1 MRKFI
6 LIVAAVLMLGVI
18 PAMAQDEMGTIADI
32 VVASST
38 AETPEFTVL
47 LAAVSAADPS
57 VLAELSDP
65 EENYTVFAP
74 TDAAFAAALE
84 ALGMTAEEL
93 LADTATLTTILSY
106 HLVPVTLLAE
116 DVIAL
121 DGALVGTVYHEGALA
136 ISLGEGT
143 VMVNEA
149 TVVSPDVM
157 ASNGVVHVI
166 DSVLVPPSV
175 MMMMSGEMVMT
186 EEPMMATEEPMMEP
200 MGSIADVVVASTEAE
215 APEFTVLLAAVAAAD
230 PAILSELS
238 NGGPFTVFAPTD
250 AAFAAALEALGVT
263 AEELLADTATL
274 TAVLAYHVVPGHFS
288 AETVVAV
295 AGVEGGVN
303 VATALNGTT
312 VNVAASDA
320 GVTVNGAN
328 VVATDVHASN
338 GIIHV
343 IDAVI
348 LPPTE

>member
-136 ISLGEGT
+136 ISVSEGS
-143 VMVNEA
+143 VLVNEA
-149 TVVSPDVM
+149 TVVATDVM

-175 MMMMSGEMVMT
+175 MMMMSGEM
-186 EEPMMATEEPMMEP
+186 MATEEAMMEEEMMEP
-200 MGSIADVVVASTEAE
+200 MGTIADVVVASTEAE